1 MSTSTGMEM
10 LTVHVCRLVWD
21 AIALHTTGTIVFHK
35 EAEVQA
41 VAYGIWADFQG
52 PDRIEGNLLTW
63 DEYNVVVAELP
74 RLNLMKGLK
83 GLMCHFCETKPATTI
98 DNTVGEW
105 GDKFVKGY
113 DRNGKLTCD
122 LLLTCDLDGK
132 TLLEDP

>member
-1 MSTSTGMEM
+1 M
-10 LTVHVCRLVWD
+10 
-21 AIALHTTGTIVFHK
+21 
-35 EAEVQA
+35 
-41 VAYGIWADFQG
+41 AYGIWADFQG

-83 GLMCHFCETKPATTI
+83 GLMCHFCVTKPATTI
-98 DNTVGEW
+98 DNTVG
-105 GDKFVKGY
+105 GY
-113 DRNGKLTCD
+113 TFHAFTGSGTFTIVAAGRSGKLTCD